1 MNDRSHPPLEVDA
14 PSGGFAPLDAA
25 DAVVRSGLA
34 ELLLRRAAG
43 PFGHTSRTLAALEAL
58 AAAVDLG
65 LAAAARLE
73 GLLREELGQGA
84 GSFALPPLA
93 PEHRRLA
100 AALQTVVTADA
111 LEHGMAPLGPTPR
124 VEGAL
129 AFDGLDELLADEAPA
144 TARAERVLRLARA
157 FVEGRGKPAR
167 DSERPADAALRT
179 LRAFF
184 ALLRRAVLELARGG
198 ALRPLV
204 GALEGRGLRVGGR
217 SYRGLELQAPAA
229 EREGLLPL
237 RVEDIVGNESY
248 LQAGLRLVRDV
259 AAYDFDR
266 RCNPKRFNPILFGL
280 GRPGSGK
287 TATAH
292 ALGHAFLDHCARRNV
307 PARFLVV
314 RRTDWAS
321 SYQNA
326 SAANLVRI
334 FREQVYGF
342 PGVCGAY
349 WADIDTA
356 FASRDSQEL
365 RQEEKQNLA
374 AVFAIFDGTLLPK
387 DGKWFLICDAN
398 TLHMDEATISR
409 IAQNPHTVAGPTEPA
424 HFVRLMRD
432 VLLRDVRSCLPADPA
447 AWERIGEQARALGL
461 SGRNVEAV
469 CGNIRAWVQDFEYPE
484 AYFTATPAERERLVA
499 GLLRPA
505 DEACLLKFL
514 RDWAAFRRDAETQA
528 EQQRFDGEVLAIVR
542 RLNAARVAAEQATE
556 LDEADGR

>member
-1 MNDRSHPPLEVDA
+1 MTDRDRSPIVVEALPR
-14 PSGGFAPLDAA
+14 GFAPEDAA
-25 DAVVRSGLA
+25 AAVARSGLD
-34 ELLLRRAAG
+34 ELLRQRAAG
-43 PFGHTSRTLAALEAL
+43 PFGHTSRTLVALEAL
-58 AAAVDLG
+58 AAATDLG
-65 LAAAARLE
+65 LAVAARLE
-73 GLLREELGQGA
+73 GVLLEELGGGA
-84 GSFALPPLA
+84 GSFALPRLA
-93 PEHRRLA
+93 PEHRGLVA
-100 AALQTVVTADA
+100 AVQTVVAADT
-111 LEHGMAPLGPTPR
+111 LELGMAGLGPPPR

-129 AFDGLDELLADEAPA
+129 AFDGLDELLTEEA
-144 TARAERVLRLARA
+144 TAVERAGRVLRLARA
-157 FVEGRGKPAR
+157 FVEARGLPAR
-167 DSERPADAALRT
+167 DRDRPEDAALRS

-198 ALRPLV
+198 ALRPLA
-204 GALEGRGLRVGGR
+204 GALEQRGLRVAGR
-217 SYRGLELQAPAA
+217 AYHGLEQQAPAA
-229 EREGLLPL
+229 EREGLLPV
-237 RVEDIVGNESY
+237 RVEDIVGNEAY

-259 AAYDFDR
+259 AAYDFER

-292 ALGHAFLDHCARRNV
+292 ALGHAFLDHCAQRGV

-342 PGVCGAY
+342 AGVCGAY

-409 IAQNPHTVAGPTEPA
+409 IAQNPHTVEGPTTPA

-432 VLLRDVRSCLPADPA
+432 VMLRDVRTCLPADNA
-447 AWERIGEQARALGL
+447 AWERIGAEARALGM

-469 CGNIRAWVQDFEYPE
+469 CGNVRAWVQDFEYP
-484 AYFTATPAERERLVA
+484 AGYFAASPEERQRIVA

-505 DEACLLKFL
+505 DEARLLGFL
-514 RDWAAFRRDAETQA
+514 RDWAAFRREAETRA
-528 EQQRFDGEVLAIVR
+528 EQERFEGEVLAIVR
-542 RLNAARVAAEQATE
+542 RLNAARVAAEHATDAE
-556 LDEADGR
+556 ETVGP